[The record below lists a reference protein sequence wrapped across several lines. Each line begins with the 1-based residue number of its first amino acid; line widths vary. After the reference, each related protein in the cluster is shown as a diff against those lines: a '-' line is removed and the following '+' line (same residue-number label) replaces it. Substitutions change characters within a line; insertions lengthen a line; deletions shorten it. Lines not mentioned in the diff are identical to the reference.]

1 MFGRTLHV
9 IDGISSRPELNG
21 TLGLPVTY
29 DEQKERYAVMLV
41 SNQSRVLLKPGNLK
55 PWLVEPAKGEPVT
68 AVAIGTA
75 SVGKLLEL
83 IKAGAAHSQEDGI
96 AEAVYTRALNL
107 GGTDVRMRAE
117 LAAEL
122 YRGGGVEMLV
132 QSMDAHM
139 PDRRWPD
146 PSTLP
151 SSSSLSSSSQQPLRV
166 FGLSVVCVRVSHT
179 HTEDGAL

>member
-29 DEQKERYAVMLV
+29 DEEKERYAVMLV

-75 SVGKLLEL
+75 SVGCGSPLIFFLHLL
-83 IKAGAAHSQEDGI
+83 
-96 AEAVYTRALNL
+96 
-107 GGTDVRMRAE
+107 
-117 LAAEL
+117 
-122 YRGGGVEMLV
+122 
-132 QSMDAHM
+132 
-139 PDRRWPD
+139 
-146 PSTLP
+146 
-151 SSSSLSSSSQQPLRV
+151 
-166 FGLSVVCVRVSHT
+166 VCC
-179 HTEDGAL
+179 